1 MIELLKH
8 INEFGT
14 VRFMEQIKEL
24 QKLIKLTGDR
34 ARLDAKA
41 NNTYIVYKT
50 AEGQIVKEF
59 PDGSIAPV
67 SDAEGTDTHA

>member
-1 MIELLKH
+1 
-8 INEFGT
+8 
-14 VRFMEQIKEL
+14 MERIKDL

-50 AEGQIVKEF
+50 TKGQIVREF
-59 PDGSIAPV
+59 PDGSIVPV
-67 SDAEGTDTHA
+67 SDAEGKESHA

>member
-1 MIELLKH
+1 MKD
-8 INEFGT
+8 
-14 VRFMEQIKEL
+14 L

-50 AEGQIVKEF
+50 AEGQIVREF
-59 PDGSIAPV
+59 PDGSIVPV
-67 SDAEGTDTHA
+67 NDTEGKDAYA

>member
-1 MIELLKH
+1 MDQMKD
-8 INEFGT
+8 
-14 VRFMEQIKEL
+14 L

-50 AEGQIVKEF
+50 AEGQIVREF
-59 PDGSIAPV
+59 PDGSIVPV
-67 SDAEGTDTHA
+67 NDTEGKDAYA